1 MYDVALLIERQ
12 LTDLDA
18 DQVVALHEGLDDTV
32 LYHLLLPV
40 DTSASMLA
48 SSMSALGGGQI
59 MTIADADMIAD
70 VQNELSSAGQAELDA
85 SAALLT
91 ARGQQVTATLTEDDP
106 IAALSEL
113 VATTSSSEAII
124 LTESHIV
131 REFLH
136 VDWTSRA
143 KRKLDVPTLHLLE
156 HVPFSAQAPR
166 RRHAGCAAQ

>member
-1 MYDVALLIERQ
+1 
-12 LTDLDA
+12 
-18 DQVVALHEGLDDTV
+18 
-32 LYHLLLPV
+32 
-40 DTSASMLA
+40 
-48 SSMSALGGGQI
+48 MSALGGGQI
-59 MTIADADMIAD
+59 MTIADATMITE

-91 ARGQQVTATLTEDDP
+91 SRGQKVTVTLTEDDP
-106 IAALSEL
+106 ISALSDL
-113 VATTSSSEAII
+113 VVTTSSSEAII

-156 HVPFSAQAPR
+156 HVPFSAQAR
-166 RRHAGCAAQ
+166 

>member
-12 LTDLDA
+12 LSDLDA
-18 DQVVALHEGLDDTV
+18 AQVVALHEGLEDTV
-32 LYHLLLPV
+32 VYHLLLPV

-91 ARGQQVTATLTEDDP
+91 ARGQQVTVTLTEDDP
-106 IAALSEL
+106 ISALSDL
-113 VATTSSSEAII
+113 VSETSSSEAII
-124 LTESHIV
+124 LTEPHIV

-156 HVPFSAQAPR
+156 HVPFSAQA
-166 RRHAGCAAQ
+166 H

>member
-12 LTDLDA
+12 LSDLDA

-32 LYHLLLPV
+32 VYHLLLPV
-40 DTSASMLA
+40 DTSASLLA

-70 VQNELSSAGQAELDA
+70 VQQELSTAGQAELDA
-85 SAALLT
+85 SAVLLT
-91 ARGQQVTATLTEDDP
+91 ARGQQVTVTLTEDDP
-106 IAALSEL
+106 ISALSDL
-113 VATTSSSEAII
+113 VAETSSAEAII
-124 LTESHIV
+124 LTEPHIV

-156 HVPFSAQAPR
+156 HVPFSAQA
-166 RRHAGCAAQ
+166 H